1 MSKKTTTPI
10 VAAMVF
16 GASMALTATF
26 SGPVQA
32 GEPVELASMTEM
44 AEPLKGTTAGDPATG
59 KKVFSNRKLGN
70 CLACHSLQAMKEQPF
85 HGEVAPPLDGV
96 ASRYSIAELRLRVV
110 NPKEINPETQMPAY
124 YRKDGLHRVM
134 DKFKDKTILTAQQVE
149 DLVAYL
155 GTLKDE

>member
-1 MSKKTTTPI
+1 MKMTTPI

-26 SGPVQA
+26 SGPAQA
-32 GEPVELASMTEM
+32 GEPVELAAMTEM
-44 AEPLKGTTAGDPATG
+44 AKPLTDQAGDPATG

-96 ASRYSIAELRLRVV
+96 ASRYSIAELRLRVA
-110 NPKEINPETQMPAY
+110 NPKAINPETQMPAY
-124 YRKDGLHRVM
+124 FRKDGLHRVM

-155 GTLKDE
+155 GTLKEE